1 MNLILSLIK
10 NPKLLK
16 LLLIPVLFWMG
27 WEWRDRS
34 ADLEIE
40 QLNSSIKEMAL
51 RVSEER
57 LELESKLRNTLA
69 KVDTKNAELDALRK
83 DQELTVAKA
92 LIEYVEKEDTNTDC
106 TALDLEWMQLYN
118 LSNKTNM
125 PSK

>member
-1 MNLILSLIK
+1 MNLILNLIK

-16 LLLIPVLFWMG
+16 FLLIPALLWVG

-51 RVSEER
+51 KVSEER
-57 LELESKLRNTLA
+57 LEIESKLRNTLA

-92 LIEYVEKEDTNTDC
+92 LIEYVEKEDIDTDC
-106 TALDLEWMQLYN
+106 TALDLEWVQLYN